1 MTTAISSEIGLKY
14 KDKSDNL
21 PITNR
26 IDEKMLLGNI
36 VLSIQVQYAGVT
48 GTTTWTPMMQQY

>member
-14 KDKSDNL
+14 KDKPDNL

-48 GTTTWTPMMQQY
+48 GTTTGHP